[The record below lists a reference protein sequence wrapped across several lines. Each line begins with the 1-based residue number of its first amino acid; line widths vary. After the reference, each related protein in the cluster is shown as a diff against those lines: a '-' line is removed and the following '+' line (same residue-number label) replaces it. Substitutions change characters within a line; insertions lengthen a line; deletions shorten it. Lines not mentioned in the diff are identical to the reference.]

1 VTQPAEQLRDERV
14 DLARRVL
21 ALLELEVGHLEQLN
35 EGSSDHDRP
44 AEVPEGLVLN
54 LRRVNADLRVD
65 CKVISRV
72 DDAGDLA
79 DDQAAPPEAEIA
91 SPLSL
96 LTRSA

>member
-35 EGSSDHDRP
+35 EGSHDRP